1 MSILGNRVLR
11 VEDPRLLTTGGTYL
25 DDVPIDGCV
34 HAVYVRSP
42 MAHAVLRGIDA
53 AGARAMPGV
62 LAVLTAADVG
72 LDDFPAEAGGPP
84 AMARPILPRDR
95 VNFAGEAV
103 AMVIAETRAQ
113 AVDAAEMV
121 AVDYDPLPVVIDPER
136 AVEGPPYVH
145 DGAGTNVAR
154 SVGDVDDSVL
164 DGCEV
169 VVRQRIVNSRVA
181 ASPLETRGAAA
192 RWSEDGALTF
202 WLSTQGVHSPRD
214 QLAGIFGLDKERV
227 RVIAPDVGG
236 GFGTKVGLV
245 PEELLVAAAARIVG
259 RPVRWSES
267 RSEAMAN
274 GHGRAQ
280 VQHVAVGGR
289 RDGRIEAYRLDITQ
303 DAGAYL
309 SWGAYL
315 PSLTRLMAPGVYDIE
330 RLSAGGRVVVT
341 DTAPVIAYRGA
352 GRPEA
357 AAAVERAVDIFA
369 AAVGMDPAE
378 VRRRNLVSPEKFPFT
393 TATGATYDSGD
404 YARALDLALAGAGY
418 DELRAEQSRRR
429 AAGDVRLLGIGL
441 ATYVEITA
449 MGSDGEY
456 AALQVRA
463 DGRAVLRVGASP
475 QGQGHATV
483 WTSIISERL
492 GIPADSIEVISGDT
506 GQVPEGHETGGSR
519 SVQVVGAGVA
529 EVSDLLVDRAR
540 TLAGDLLEASA
551 DDIVLDRELG
561 RFHVAGVPGS
571 GHGWAEL
578 AEAAAGS
585 GNGLAVEHRYTS
597 KGGSF
602 PFGAHVAVV
611 EVDAETGK
619 VELVRFVAV
628 DDAGRIL
635 NPLLAEGQRHG
646 GIAQGAAQA
655 LLEEISYDEDGNLLT
670 STFADY
676 EIITAAEL
684 PDFELLAM
692 ETPTPRNALG
702 AKGLGEAG
710 TIGSTPAV
718 QNAVVDAVAHLGVT
732 HIDMPC
738 TPERVW
744 NAIRDAHAAAAAAAA
759 APSVAR

>member
-25 DDVPIDGCV
+25 DDLQIDGCV
-34 HAVYVRSP
+34 HLVYVRSP
-42 MAHAVLRGIDA
+42 IAHAVIRGIDTGA
-53 AGARAMPGV
+53 AQAMPGV

-72 LDDFPAEAGGPP
+72 IADLPAEAGGPE
-84 AMARPILPRDR
+84 AMARPVLPRDR

-103 AMVIAETRAQ
+103 AMVVAQTRAQ

-121 AVDYDPLPVVIDPER
+121 EVDYDPLPVVVDPER

-145 DGAGTNVAR
+145 DSAGTNVTR
-154 SVGDVDDSVL
+154 SVGEIDDSIL

-192 RWSEDGALTF
+192 RWSEDGGSLTF
-202 WLSTQGVHSPRD
+202 WISTQGAHPARD
-214 QLAGIFGLDKERV
+214 ALAGALGMEPTAV

-236 GFGTKVGLV
+236 GFGTKVGMV
-245 PEELLVAAAARIVG
+245 PEEMLVAVAARAVG

-289 RDGRIEAYRLDITQ
+289 RDGRIEAYRLDVTQ
-303 DAGAYL
+303 DVGAYVGF
-309 SWGAYL
+309 GAFL

-330 RLSAGGRVVVT
+330 RVSAGGRVVVT
-341 DTAPVIAYRGA
+341 DKAPVIAYRGA

-357 AAAVERAVDIFA
+357 AAAIERAVDIFA
-369 AAVGMDPAE
+369 AEIGMDPAE
-378 VRRRNLVSPEKFPFT
+378 VRRHNFVAPERFPFT
-393 TATGATYDSGD
+393 TKTGATYDSGE
-404 YARALDLALAGAGY
+404 YARALDLVLEGAGY
-418 DELRAEQSRRR
+418 AELRAEQARRR
-429 AAGDVRLLGIGL
+429 AAGDAKLLGIGL

-449 MGSDGEY
+449 IGSEGEY
-456 AALQVRA
+456 AALEVRA
-463 DGRAVLRVGASP
+463 DGRALLRVGASP
-475 QGQGHATV
+475 QGQGHVTV
-483 WTSIISERL
+483 WTSLVSDRL
-492 GIPADSIEVISGDT
+492 GIPPDAIEVVSGDT
-506 GQVPEGHETGGSR
+506 GQIPEGNITGGSR
-519 SVQVVGAGVA
+519 SVQIVGTAVS
-529 EVSDLLVDRAR
+529 EVSDLMVDKARA
-540 TLAGDLLEASA
+540 LAGDLLEAA
-551 DDIVLDRELG
+551 VDDIVLDRELG

-571 GHGWAEL
+571 GQGWAEL
-578 AEAAAGS
+578 AEAAAGV
-585 GNGLAVEHRYTS
+585 GDGLSIEHRYTS
-597 KGGSF
+597 KGSSF

-619 VELVRFVAV
+619 VELVRFIAV

-655 LLEEISYDEDGNLLT
+655 LLEEVSYDEDGNLLT

-676 EIITAAEL
+676 EIVTAAEL

-710 TIGSTPAV
+710 TIGATPAV
-718 QNAVVDAVAHLGVT
+718 QNAVVDALAHLGVR
-732 HIDMPC
+732 HVDMPC

-744 NAIRDAHAAAAAAAA
+744 NAMRDARAAAEL
-759 APSVAR
+759 AR